1 MNIAIMITAH
11 KNEAQTKRLIN
22 HLKTSFDVY
31 IHIDKKSKMNIES
44 YDNVFVYKT
53 INVVHSGLSQVTS
66 SLILFK
72 EAYKHGYDRY
82 IFISGQDVPI
92 KSNKYINDFFSK
104 PENIDK
110 EFILCEYIHENHSH
124 YEDICYRLKV
134 HNFGL
139 HYRKILHKNIRI
151 LISKLPFLK
160 REMPNWN
167 IYFGSNWFNLTH
179 EGLGYFLSYL
189 DNNKE
194 YFSRFKYSLLAD
206 ELIINTVL
214 MNSHLSE
221 KCISD
226 NLLRYIVW
234 YRGAP
239 HILLLKDYELLKSSN
254 ALFARK
260 FDSEIDS
267 EIIDKLYEDITS
279 G

>member
-11 KNEAQTKRLIN
+11 KGEEQTKRLIN
-22 HLKTSFDVY
+22 HLKVSFDVY
-31 IHIDKKSKMNIES
+31 VHIDKKSKMNIENH
-44 YDNVFVYKT
+44 DNVFVYKT
-53 INVVHSGLSQVTS
+53 IKVVHSGLSQVTS
-66 SLILFK
+66 SLILFR
-72 EAYKHGYDRY
+72 EAYKRGYDRY

-92 KSNKYINDFFSK
+92 KSNKYISDFFSK
-104 PENIDK
+104 AENMDK

-124 YEDICYRLKV
+124 YKDISYRLKV

-139 HYRKILHKNIRI
+139 LYRKMLHRNIRI

-167 IYFGSNWFNLTH
+167 VYFGSNWFNLTH
-179 EGLGYFLSYL
+179 DGLGYFLSYL
-189 DNNKE
+189 DNNKN
-194 YFSRFKYSLLAD
+194 YFSRFKHSLLAD

-214 MNSHLSE
+214 MNSNLSE
-221 KCISD
+221 KCIYD
-226 NLLRYIVW
+226 NVLRYIVW
-234 YRGAP
+234 HRGAP
-239 HILLLKDYELLKSSN
+239 NILLLKDYELLKSSQ

-260 FDSEIDS
+260 FDSRIDS